1 MLNLLVRL
9 FIIWALARLAIDA
22 LQHRPAVLVVGLLAL
37 VAMALVV
44 RRLLLPGPPQGAQ
57 ARQRRRLSEDL
68 PRMARLSALRTE
80 RAVLATTMVA
90 AVLLLVC
97 VLAAAWIFLITTTSG
112 AIKATARELAAGWG
126 VLLGLA
132 VLFSLAVRVMLS
144 GLRRNRE
151 AIEAAISGGR
161 PPSRAEAAAGPQAPT
176 GQQRAPWPGRR
187 IILVGGDRPAG

>member
-1 MLNLLVRL
+1 MVNLLVRL
-9 FIIWALARLAIDA
+9 FIIWALVQLAIDA
-22 LQHRPAVLVVGLLAL
+22 LQHRPAVLAVGLLAL

-44 RRLLLPGPPQGAQ
+44 RHLLLSGLPRGVQ
-57 ARQRRRLSEDL
+57 ARQHRRLSEDL

-112 AIKATARELAAGWG
+112 AIKATARELAA
-126 VLLGLA
+126 
-132 VLFSLAVRVMLS
+132 VRVMLS